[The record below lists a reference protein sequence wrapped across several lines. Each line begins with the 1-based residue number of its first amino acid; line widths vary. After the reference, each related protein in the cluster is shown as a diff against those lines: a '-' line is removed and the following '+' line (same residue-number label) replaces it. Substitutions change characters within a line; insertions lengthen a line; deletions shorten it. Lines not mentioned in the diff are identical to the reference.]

1 MEDNNQNVHPLEGFM
16 NLTMENL
23 KQLIEVDTA
32 IGKPIE
38 VPDGSMIIPL
48 SKVKFGF
55 AAGGSE
61 FVPES
66 QKNQQSEKGKQDEK
80 SQQDNQSDSIIPFG
94 GGSGGG
100 VAIIPSAFLIAN
112 KEGVQLLTLNES
124 SSAYEKVLEKSP
136 QVIDQVLD
144 MLKQRKDGK
153 QQGNDI

>member
-16 NLTMENL
+16 NLTMANL

-38 VPDGSMIIPL
+38 VPDGSLIIPL

-61 FVPES
+61 FVPGGGQDQQGQES
-66 QKNQQSEKGKQDEK
+66 GKESGQGDTQSE
-80 SQQDNQSDSIIPFG
+80 SIIPFG

-100 VAIIPSAFLIAN
+100 VSIIPSAFVIAN
-112 KEGVQLLTLNES
+112 KEGVQLLPLNES
-124 SSAYEKVLEKSP
+124 TTAYEKVLEKSP

-144 MLKQRKDGK
+144 MLKQRKDEK

>member
-16 NLTMENL
+16 NLTMANL

-38 VPDGSMIIPL
+38 VPDGSLIIPL

-61 FVPES
+61 FVPGGGQDQQGEES
-66 QKNQQSEKGKQDEK
+66 GQE
-80 SQQDNQSDSIIPFG
+80 DNQSESIIPFG

-100 VAIIPSAFLIAN
+100 VSIIPSAFVIAN
-112 KEGVQLLTLNES
+112 KEGVRLLPLNES
-124 SSAYEKVLEKSP
+124 TTAYEKVLEKSP

-144 MLKQRKDGK
+144 MLKQRRDGK
-153 QQGNDI
+153 QQGNDM

>member
-16 NLTMENL
+16 NLTMANL

-38 VPDGSMIIPL
+38 VPDGSLIIPL

-61 FVPES
+61 FVPGGGQDQQGQEKGQES
-66 QKNQQSEKGKQDEK
+66 GQDDTQSE
-80 SQQDNQSDSIIPFG
+80 SIIPFG

-100 VAIIPSAFLIAN
+100 VSIIPSAFVIAN
-112 KEGVQLLTLNES
+112 KEGVRLLPLNES
-124 SSAYEKVLEKSP
+124 TTAYEKVLEKSP

-144 MLKQRKDGK
+144 MLKQRRDEK

>member
-1 MEDNNQNVHPLEGFM
+1 MEDNNQNAHPLEGFM

-38 VPDGSMIIPL
+38 VPDGSLIIPL

-61 FVPES
+61 FVP
-66 QKNQQSEKGKQDEK
+66 GG
-80 SQQDNQSDSIIPFG
+80 QQDQQDQKGQQGDSQSDSIIPFG

-100 VAIIPSAFLIAN
+100 VSIIPSAFLIAN
-112 KEGVQLLTLNES
+112 KQGVQLMTLNETS
-124 SSAYEKVLEKSP
+124 RPFDKVLEKSP

-144 MLKQRKDGK
+144 MLKQRKDEK
-153 QQGNDI
+153 QQGNDL